1 VIGMQLGHYKIVSQL
16 GRGGMASVYKAEQTG
31 LGRLVALKIL
41 QPSLAADEVIVQ
53 RFQQEARI
61 AANLHHAHIVTIYD
75 VGEVE
80 GTYYIAMRYIEGEN
94 LGQMLRREGPLSPER
109 ALGVLEQVA
118 EALDFA
124 HSRTILHRDIKPANV
139 MVEPGDV
146 LTLTD
151 FGIAR
156 AGEASHLTATRMV
169 IGTPEYMSPE
179 QARGDVIDKRS
190 DLYALGV
197 LMYETLGGRPPFSA
211 ASTPSLLYLHVH
223 EPPPP
228 LHQLR
233 PDLPRALSDVVSKSL
248 AKDPNER
255 FQSGREMVAAAKAAL
270 TEPSPTVFNDHH
282 TSAMTSATVVDP
294 NFGRGGGSRPAP
306 GTPAPYQPGTPLP
319 YQQPRTPAPIR
330 PTPPP
335 PGGQRV
341 EQPAARANATGTLTP
356 PPIPSAMDRGAYGPG
371 PTFQPTATPPGPEKK
386 RSGTWVLGPIIA
398 AVALIAVGALVV
410 VTQTGLLD
418 RATAT
423 PTPTQVAARPAV
435 TPTVGA
441 AVETKPAVPS
451 ATPASGQVAAKPAEV
466 TPVPKPTDPPT
477 LAPTPAPT
485 NTPPP
490 PTPNPEQ
497 RIATAQAAVA
507 AGDYPKAIEQL
518 RAMRDDPAV
527 KADAKIAPMV
537 DDTLRMT
544 HIVYGRQL
552 LEQNKLDDSYGQF
565 AEALKIAPND
575 ADAVAGQK
583 QVILTKNYGIMEA
596 NWDKDDEAAI
606 KALEENMILDPG
618 FRETRPK
625 LYSLLIAKAD
635 RLLGGGDRDGAF
647 PVLMRAL
654 EVQPDAG
661 EAQKRLASYT
671 PTPVP
676 TATPVPYVPP
686 RATPVPY
693 TPPPQRTNPAPAP
706 APSEPYRPF
715 TPEGK
720 PV

>member
-1 VIGMQLGHYKIVSQL
+1 LIGRQLGHYQIVSQL
-16 GRGGMASVYKAEQTG
+16 GRGGMASVYKAEQAG

-80 GTYYIAMRYIEGEN
+80 GTYYISMRYIEGEN
-94 LGQMLRREGPLSPER
+94 LGQLLRREGPLPPVR
-109 ALGVLEQVA
+109 AMSMLEQVA

-139 MVEPGDV
+139 MVEPGDQ

-197 LMYETLGGRPPFSA
+197 LMYEMLGGRPPFSA

-228 LHQLR
+228 LNQLR
-233 PDLPRALSDVVSKSL
+233 PDLPRALSDVVSKAL

-255 FQSGREMVAAAKAAL
+255 FQSGREMVVAARTAIAQM
-270 TEPSPTVFNDHH
+270 PPTVVDGPA
-282 TSAMTSATVVDP
+282 TSAGTSATVIDP
-294 NFGRGGGSRPAP
+294 SFGQAGRPM
-306 GTPAPYQPGTPLP
+306 PGTPLP
-319 YQQPRTPAPIR
+319 YQPPRTPTPIR

-335 PGGQRV
+335 PGSGNRV
-341 EQPAARANATGTLTP
+341 EPAPRPGATRTLTP
-356 PPIPSAMDRGAYGPG
+356 PPVPSTRNQGTGPVI
-371 PTFQPTATPPGPEKK
+371 QPLTSPLPSDDGK
-386 RSGTWVLGPIIA
+386 RSSTAIVGPIVA
-398 AVALIAVGALVV
+398 ALALIVVGALVV
-410 VTQTGLLD
+410 LTQTNLFS

-423 PTPTQVAARPAV
+423 PTPIAAKPAAGVAV
-435 TPTVGA
+435 TPTIGVTG
-441 AVETKPAVPS
+441 EPKPAVGPS
-451 ATPASGQVAAKPAEV
+451 ITPTTAQAAAKPAE
-466 TPVPKPTDPPT
+466 KPTEAPAEKPTAQPT
-477 LAPTPAPT
+477 LAPTS
-485 NTPPP
+485 TPPP

-497 RIATAQAAVA
+497 RVATAQSAVA
-507 AGDYPKAIEQL
+507 SGNLPSAIEQL
-518 RAMRDDPAV
+518 RALREDPTI
-527 KADAKIAPMV
+527 KADQKVAPMV
-537 DDTLRMT
+537 DDTLRQT
-544 HIVYGRQL
+544 FIAFGLQL
-552 LEQNKLDDSYGQF
+552 LEQNKLDDSYAQF

-575 ADAVAGQK
+575 PEALDGQK
-583 QVILTKNYGIMEA
+583 RVILTKNYAAMEA
-596 NWDKDDEAAI
+596 AWGKDDDAAI
-606 KALEENMILDPG
+606 NALEENMILDPG

-625 LYSLLIAKAD
+625 LYSALIGKAD
-635 RLLGGGDRDGAF
+635 KLLAAGDRDAAF

-654 EVQPDAG
+654 EVLPDG
-661 EAQKRLASYT
+661 GQAQKRLAPYT
-671 PTPVP
+671 PTPRP
-676 TATPVPYVPP
+676 APTPVPFVPP
-686 RATPVPY
+686 A
-693 TPPPQRTNPAPAP
+693 Q
-706 APSEPYRPF
+706 
-715 TPEGK
+715 
-720 PV
+720 